1 MLFFLPTTACNSNLF
16 RTFAHNMKQ
25 TVIEDKLFEV
35 EPFEEDGSVLI
46 AAEGSWRGMA
56 DELEELHYLKGAQF
70 INQLKLIICYGEFN
84 TVEGET
90 NIFSAISEK
99 SDDFENLLYLIPRE
113 SERQISFSNVKA
125 FIRCL
130 TLKPLQERIL
140 LVTDL
145 WNPLVRPIMFC

>member
-1 MLFFLPTTACNSNLF
+1 
-16 RTFAHNMKQ
+16 
-25 TVIEDKLFEV
+25 
-35 EPFEEDGSVLI
+35 
-46 AAEGSWRGMA
+46 MA